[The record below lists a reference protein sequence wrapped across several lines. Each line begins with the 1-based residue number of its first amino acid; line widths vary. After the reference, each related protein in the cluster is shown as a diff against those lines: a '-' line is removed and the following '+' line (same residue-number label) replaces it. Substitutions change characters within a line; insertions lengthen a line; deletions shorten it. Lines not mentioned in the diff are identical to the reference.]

1 MTVPR
6 ENFMATETGSGNG
19 STAFL
24 SFIVGALLVGVG
36 IVGFFMWDAHKSGAS
51 APTPAITVNVK
62 KP

>member
-1 MTVPR
+1 
-6 ENFMATETGSGNG
+6 MATETGSGNG